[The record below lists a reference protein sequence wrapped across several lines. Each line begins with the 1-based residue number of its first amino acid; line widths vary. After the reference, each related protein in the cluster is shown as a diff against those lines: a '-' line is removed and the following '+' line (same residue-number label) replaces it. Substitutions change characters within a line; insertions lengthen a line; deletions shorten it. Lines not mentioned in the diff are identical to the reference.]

1 MGILPFL
8 IILALVAI
16 WLVVSQVPRWRTA
29 LDIFKLKTAL
39 PATVSPAEITSVD
52 RRLEMLTNPLDRH
65 FAPPGVGA
73 IPRESLVVVYALK
86 ALKALDYLQI
96 LLVVLTAPVFGRD
109 PRDSLIRRGAAFNA
123 QPALVFVT

>member
-39 PATVSPAEITSVD
+39 PATVSLAEITSVD

-86 ALKALDYLQI
+86 ALDYLQI

-123 QPALVFVT
+123 QPALAFVT